1 MVAGGGGVVV
11 ASAVVAGGGGAV
23 VAAGG
28 VVVVVAVAVVVV
40 DVVGMGWGVVTVV
53 VVVVAGWGVVTV
65 VVGGGVTVV
74 GRWAVAMVGR
84 RAADLAAGVVGDY
97 LECIGAAV
105 VELQR
110 VHGVLELVNGLSAEG
125 PVARTVGVLVVV
137 VAAGSAAVVHLG
149 RVSRFN
155 GLVVGCARKSGWNRG
170 RLESKR
176 RCSYAVLGFISAAA
190 ALAFGPA
197 ARFSD
202 TERVRFRLTGVAVS
216 GLGLRHRVSS

>member
-1 MVAGGGGVVV
+1 MVAG
-11 ASAVVAGGGGAV
+11 AVVAGGGGAV

-28 VVVVVAVAVVVV
+28 VVVVVAVAVVV

-84 RAADLAAGVVGDY
+84 AADLAAGVVGDY

-125 PVARTVGVLVVV
+125 PVAWTVGVLVVVV

-170 RLESKR
+170 PLESKR

-202 TERVRFRLTGVAVS
+202 TERVRFGVTGVAVS